1 MSKNDSVVAIC
12 HSNEKACQAVRK
24 MQQSGFDIHNL
35 SVVGNSAP
43 AGVDKSGDYNAGDW
57 IKKWGFP
64 SDATLFSIS
73 DIGPLAIGGPLVSA
87 IAEGQEAGAVEAEFS
102 ALGAGLWRCGI
113 PRDDLPHYE
122 TAVKSDNYLVIV
134 HCTPD
139 EVIRVK
145 EIFEPLLNCI
155 VNIQHTI

>member
-12 HSNEKACQAVRK
+12 HGDEKAWQAVRK
-24 MQQSGFDIHNL
+24 MQQSGFGIHNL

-43 AGVDKSGDYNAGDW
+43 AGMDQPGNYNAGDW

-64 SDATLFSIS
+64 SDATLYSIS
-73 DIGPLAIGGPLVSA
+73 DIEPLALGGPLVSA
-87 IAEGQEAGAVEAEFS
+87 IAEGQEASAVDAEFS

-113 PRDDLPHYE
+113 PKDNVPHYE

-139 EVIRVK
+139 EVMRAK
-145 EIFEPLLNCI
+145 EIFEPLQVVDI
-155 VNIQHTI
+155 AVHHA